1 MKTRVLFVDDEP
13 LILQGLQRM
22 LRSQRHEW
30 DMTFVESGDEA
41 MSRMEVQ
48 PFDVVVSDMR
58 MPGMD
63 GATLL
68 NRVRERHPETLR
80 FILSGHADR
89 DMVMRCVGSTH
100 QFLSKPCDPD
110 ALRTT
115 IERAR
120 RLSGTFHGDAL
131 GRLVGRLEHLPSLP
145 SLYVEIVE
153 RLRDPEVCTDD
164 VAAVVARDVAMTAK
178 MLKLVNSAFFGL
190 GQPIANPA
198 EAVSYLG
205 IETIKSLVLTMHA
218 FTQFEESA
226 VSAEFM
232 GQLWSHSLEVAAA
245 ARTII
250 GSEHLGRRIE
260 EQAFGAGMLHD
271 VGKLIL
277 MCNLPDECAVAQRLA
292 EQESIALWEAETRVL
307 GASHADVG
315 GYLLG
320 LWGLPAPV
328 VEAIALHHTPGS
340 SPIPAL
346 GPLTAVHAANVLTA
360 PENSVAAILRGN
372 LNSEY
377 LESIGCASRVE
388 DWRALLQ
395 QPAPQNPP

>member
-41 MSRMEVQ
+41 MARMDQ
-48 PFDVVVSDMR
+48 QSFDVVVSDMR

-63 GATLL
+63 GASLL

-80 FILSGHADR
+80 FILSGHADQ

-120 RLSGTFHGDAL
+120 RLAGTLHGDAL

-145 SLYVEIVE
+145 SLYVEIVD

-164 VAAVVARDVAMTAK
+164 VAAVVAKDVAMTAK

-190 GQPIANPA
+190 GRPIASPA

-218 FTQFEESA
+218 FAQYEGTS
-226 VSAEFM
+226 VPAEFM
-232 GQLWSHSLEVAAA
+232 GQLWSHSLEVAGA
-245 ARTII
+245 ARTIA
-250 GSEHLGRRIE
+250 GAEAAGRHIE
-260 EQAFGAGMLHD
+260 EEAFGAGMLHD

-277 MCNLPDECAVAQRLA
+277 MCNVPDECALARRLA

-328 VEAIALHHTPGS
+328 VEAIALHHAPQS
-340 SPIPAL
+340 SPTRAF
-346 GPLTAVHAANVLTA
+346 GPLAAVHAANLLAKPV
-360 PENSVAAILRGN
+360 NGVAAMLRGN
-372 LNSEY
+372 LDSEY
-377 LESIGCASRVE
+377 LEAIGCAARAGH
-388 DWRALLQ
+388 WRAVLQ
-395 QPAPQNPP
+395 NPAPRNHP